1 MDFIDKI
8 ICSCTTKHPDQRAVP
23 KSWYSVNLKRFACS
37 SDKNLRIL
45 AKARKWLVAVLNK
58 FSICLVNE
66 SLSYI
71 AKHSS
76 LTSPSSLIINVISL
90 LSMFDPRNIIW
101 KLPGFVTIPLILN
114 QLSIYLRGSLESM
127 LLQIHQNHKLKVS
140 LEEGHEEDNMLW
152 WGPLVH

>member
-101 KLPGFVTIPLILN
+101 KLPGFVTILSILN
-114 QLSIYLRGSLESM
+114 QLRIKCVPLDNLRVASSKCGE
-127 LLQIHQNHKLKVS
+127 
-140 LEEGHEEDNMLW
+140 HE
-152 WGPLVH
+152 